1 MQSGTTGI
9 NTLRIYNPDKQAIEQ
24 DPHGVF
30 IRRWLPELSGVPDTH
45 IHQPW
50 TMPAGVQQAASCL
63 IGRDY
68 PEPIVDHTL
77 ALRAAKA
84 RFSALR
90 HDPAARA
97 EARDVA
103 DRHGS
108 RRDRR
113 GAMQQDPVRREL
125 AGERRPRRSRK
136 PVADGQRTFSFLADD
151 TED

>member
-30 IRRWLPELSGVPDTH
+30 IRRWLPELNGVPDAH

-50 TMPAGVQQAASCL
+50 TMPAPVQQAAGCL

-68 PEPIVDHTL
+68 PEPIVDHIL
-77 ALRAAKA
+77 AMRSAKA
-84 RFSALR
+84 RFTALR

-97 EARDVA
+97 EARGVA

-125 AGERRPRRSRK
+125 AGERKPRRLKS
-136 PVADGQRTFSFLADD
+136 VADGQRTFSFLDD
-151 TED
+151 DSED